1 MPTIYLDRTI
11 LTPAEFSA
19 EQAAGWFN
27 PSASYDDYLAMIR
40 AQVQIKHEAEE
51 TARREG
57 YELGAPELELT
68 AEDEAILDRAWAKLA
83 AERRDALH
91 VERAA

>member
-1 MPTIYLDRTI
+1 MAAYPLNRE
-11 LTPAEFSA
+11 EFEA
-19 EQAAGWFN
+19 RRAAGQFN
-27 PSASYDDYLAMIR
+27 PRASYEDYQAMIQER
-40 AQVQIKHEAEE
+40 VILLKEAEA

-83 AERRDALH
+83 AERRDALSI
-91 VERAA
+91 ERAA